1 MTVVRGRPGAVDGD
15 AHRRSNLRYTA
26 PGPPVAAGWLGVDGR
41 RLGGGSRSRYYV
53 LEGGV
58 LTAVGGRSRRPSATP
73 PGVEVG
79 LAAAE
84 WGGGRPRRQTK
95 SWSSEGAGGGGLL
108 VDGVRA
114 GVRRW
119 ELVVSGVP
127 VATGGN
133 RSAGGT
139 PLLAAARARMSGV
152 VGSGEGATAA
162 GGGSAEVSL
171 FAPDDASYDAWLV
184 ALTRAARPPGAGFA
198 VSDYYRL
205 SHEIGGGVQATVY
218 QGYDLRTAATVAVK
232 VVGRVT
238 GDAAEAAA
246 LAKEAATVAALSHPN
261 IVATLDVFETPDAVY
276 FVQEYLGG
284 CELFDYIAAND
295 TFTEAAAAGVMRDI
309 LSGLAALHDAGIA
322 HRDVKLENLLAVNVA
337 PPLVVKIADFGL
349 CATVDGDHPDA
360 CLTDLVG
367 TSFYLAPEIL
377 SGGALWA
384 ARRPVGG
391 GRDALLVPQRPLSV
405 WRGARRVLR
414 AGARPARLLPHRG
427 LGGHFGRRTVARP
440 GSARQGPVA
449 AADRHGSAHA
459 PVVDTGRVGC
469 VSVLAQ
475 HRFSAVSLGDA

>member
-1 MTVVRGRPGAVDGD
+1 
-15 AHRRSNLRYTA
+15 
-26 PGPPVAAGWLGVDGR
+26 
-41 RLGGGSRSRYYV
+41 
-53 LEGGV
+53 
-58 LTAVGGRSRRPSATP
+58 
-73 PGVEVG
+73 
-79 LAAAE
+79 
-84 WGGGRPRRQTK
+84 
-95 SWSSEGAGGGGLL
+95 
-108 VDGVRA
+108 
-114 GVRRW
+114 
-119 ELVVSGVP
+119 
-127 VATGGN
+127 
-133 RSAGGT
+133 
-139 PLLAAARARMSGV
+139 MSGV

-377 SGGALWA
+377 SGEPYGRPVDLWA
-384 ARRPVGG
+384 AGVTLYLCLS
-391 GRDALLVPQRPLSV
+391 GRFPYG
-405 WRGARRVLR
+405 RGARRVLR